1 MYNIFGSY
9 AAGRSKSGPKN
20 DEIVLLKISIM
31 TGRIGVI
38 ILIYLDN
45 AASSFP
51 KAPQVGA
58 QMQYYIENIGVNI
71 NRSVYAPA
79 AQAGLQT
86 LELREK
92 LSEYFHH
99 DDPDRVIFTAG
110 NTAALNLAIKG
121 FLHEGDHVLVSSM
134 EHNAVMR
141 PLVQLGVA
149 FDRVPCDKEGHMDIS
164 AIEPLIREN
173 TRLFVLCHA
182 SNVCGTIQDAKAVGE
197 LCKLY
202 GIAFVLDAAQSAGHI
217 EVDFEGFRLSAL
229 SVPAHKGLLGPQG
242 IGALLISKAFA
253 AQLDP
258 LIAGGTGSMSD
269 SEELPP
275 HLPDRFE
282 SGTPNLPGIYGW
294 SAAMDYVNQIG
305 LAVRREREKELS
317 AYFIAEIEKIDG
329 VRLVGSHGIE
339 DRVGVIAADYVNLD
353 NAEAA
358 DILERDY
365 GILTRCGLHCAPSA
379 HKTLGTFPR
388 GVVRFSIGHETG
400 KEDIDAALHAIRA
413 TAKLGG

>member
-1 MYNIFGSY
+1 M
-9 AAGRSKSGPKN
+9 
-20 DEIVLLKISIM
+20 
-31 TGRIGVI
+31 
-38 ILIYLDN
+38 IYLDN
-45 AASSFP
+45 AATSLP
-51 KAPQVGA
+51 KAPQVGE
-58 QMQYYIENIGVNI
+58 QMKYYIENVGVNI

-79 AQAGLQT
+79 AEAGLQT

-92 LSEYFHH
+92 LSEFFGH
-99 DDPDRVIFTAG
+99 DDPNRVIFTAG

-121 FLHEGDHVLVSSM
+121 FLHKGDHVLVSSM

-141 PLVQLGVA
+141 PLVQLGVD
-149 FDRVPCDKEGHMDIS
+149 FDRVPCDCEGRMDVD
-164 AIEPLIREN
+164 AIKPLIRKN

-197 LCKLY
+197 LCKLHN
-202 GIAFVLDAAQSAGHI
+202 IAFVLDAAQSAGHI
-217 EVDFEGFRLSAL
+217 PIDFKEFNLSAL
-229 SVPAHKGLLGPQG
+229 SLPAHKGLLGPQG
-242 IGALLISKAFA
+242 IGALLVSKEFA
-253 AQLDP
+253 DRLDP

-275 HLPDRFE
+275 YLPDRFE

-305 LAVRREREKELS
+305 IAARYDKEMSLTE
-317 AYFIAEIEKIDG
+317 YFISEVEKIEG
-329 VRLVGSHGIE
+329 IHLVGSHRTD
-339 DRVGVIAADYVNLD
+339 DRLGVVAIDYVNLD

-358 DILERDY
+358 DFLEQKH

-388 GVVRFSIGHETG
+388 GVVRFSLGHTTT
-400 KEDIDAALHAIRA
+400 KADINAALAAI
-413 TAKLGG
+413 KESLL